1 MYNHL
6 IPLIVLVVLP
16 ALYIGSR
23 QGLLRSQPARWLAGG
38 ALLLAVALSL
48 PFEGMDFLYLK
59 RIKLL
64 VAAATALLLLLRHL
78 KVPWTLERTRYVG
91 LLAILAALSVVVY
104 LNFFAFHGERTF
116 VHLHDVAHYYLGA
129 KYYGELGSHD
139 LYTAMLR
146 AESESYEDH
155 FKSIEARDLESYELV
170 HIRALLGKSDPVK
183 AAFSPEG
190 WAGFRR
196 DVAYFREALGP
207 QYAAV
212 LRDHGFNA
220 SPLWALF
227 GGALAR
233 LVPPASGEGIFLL
246 TLLDPLL
253 LVGLVAALRWAFG
266 LEAMLLSLIYL
277 CVLFGAGFGWTG
289 GGLLRTPW
297 LVASVGAVCCLRRRH
312 YATAGA
318 LLAGASLL
326 RVFPA
331 FFALP
336 LLFRAIEIA
345 RRRRSVPRR
354 YLTFF
359 ASFLLASVVLFGL
372 TGLLPRGLHHW
383 SDFRFRLASHVD
395 VVAPNLVGLT
405 QILAYPSGPDDITL
419 EGFRELKA
427 RREAIHR
434 VALWV
439 AFLPLLALVARA
451 APRERDVSACA
462 LAVPLVFVSLNLA
475 SYYYAFLVI
484 LVLVH
489 RHDRERL
496 ALLFA
501 AEAASY
507 SLMLFEDR
515 DGLLHVYRSIVVG
528 MLLLSMYLRPLQI
541 ETRQPAQSSAPAA
554 RP

>member
-1 MYNHL
+1 MHNQL
-6 IPLIVLVVLP
+6 IPVVVLVVLP
-16 ALYIGSR
+16 ALYVGSR
-23 QGLLRSQPARWLAGG
+23 LGLLRGRPPRWAAGG

-59 RIKLL
+59 RIKLFL
-64 VAAATALLLLLRHL
+64 AAATALLLLLRHL
-78 KVPWTLERTRYVG
+78 KVPWALERARYVG
-91 LLAILAALSVVVY
+91 LLAILAALSVVVH
-104 LNFFAFHGERTF
+104 LNFFAFHGQRTF
-116 VHLHDVAHYYLGA
+116 VHLHDVAHYYLGS
-129 KYYGELGSHD
+129 KYYGELGSRD

-146 AESESYEDH
+146 AESEWYEDH
-155 FKSIEARDLESYELV
+155 FKAIEARDLESYDLV
-170 HIRALLGKSDPVK
+170 HIRALLRKSDSVK
-183 AAFSPEG
+183 AAFSPEA
-190 WAGFRR
+190 WADFRR
-196 DVAYFREALGP
+196 DVAYFREALGA

-220 SPLWALF
+220 SPLWALV
-227 GGALAR
+227 GGALTR

-253 LVGLVAALRWAFG
+253 LVGLAAAICWAFG

-297 LVASVGAVCCLRRRH
+297 LIATVGAVCCLQRRH

-318 LLAGASLL
+318 LLASASLL

-336 LLFRAIEIA
+336 LLVRAIAIA
-345 RRRRSVPRR
+345 RRRRMVPRR
-354 YLTFF
+354 YLAFF
-359 ASFLLASVVLFGL
+359 ASFLLAGVVLLGL
-372 TGLLPRGLHHW
+372 TGLLPRSFHHW
-383 SDFRFRLASHVD
+383 SDFRFRLASHID

-405 QILAYPSGPDDITL
+405 QILAYPSSPDDVTL
-419 EGFRELKA
+419 EEFRELKA

-434 VALWV
+434 VALWL

-451 APRERDVSACA
+451 APRERDLSACA
-462 LAVPLVFVSLNLA
+462 LAAPLVFVGLNLA

-484 LVLVH
+484 LVLAH
-489 RHDRERL
+489 RHDREWL
-496 ALLFA
+496 TLLFT

-515 DGLLHVYRSIVVG
+515 EGLLYVYRSIVVG
-528 MLLLSMYLRPLQI
+528 MLFLSVYLRPLQI
-541 ETRQPAQSSAPAA
+541 GTEQPARSPAPAA